1 MPETGGDM
9 PEIDTGEPIFW
20 GVTDLQHL
28 FLLFRTLLHNAIA
41 KLRRLSERMVNQRA
55 SLPSFI

>member
-1 MPETGGDM
+1 MS
-9 PEIDTGEPIFW
+9 EIDSGEPISW
-20 GVTDLQHL
+20 GGTDLQHL
-28 FLLFRTLLHNAIA
+28 FLLFHTLPHNAIA